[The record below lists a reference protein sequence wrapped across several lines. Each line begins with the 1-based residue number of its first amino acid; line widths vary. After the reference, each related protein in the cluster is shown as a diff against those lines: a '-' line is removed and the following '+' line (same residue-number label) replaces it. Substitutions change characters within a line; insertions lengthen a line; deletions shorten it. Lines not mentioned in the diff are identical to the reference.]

1 MQKAMGRLEKEFHL
15 ILRSNRE
22 QLDAELVSVRD
33 SFVVASSRSYN
44 RTLMLVDLEDGEV
57 TDGDDIPTRET
68 EISEVD
74 GDLIIVISD
83 LKSIADCMIGDAY
96 TKECVKIYQ
105 IIRKS
110 IIDEGLYRLGV
121 HIFSFAV
128 DPQS

>member
-96 TKECVKIYQ
+96 TKECIHNLDSDLLELKIKKWLYVVKVAV
-105 IIRKS
+105 KTLFN
-110 IIDEGLYRLGV
+110 DE
-121 HIFSFAV
+121 S
-128 DPQS
+128 